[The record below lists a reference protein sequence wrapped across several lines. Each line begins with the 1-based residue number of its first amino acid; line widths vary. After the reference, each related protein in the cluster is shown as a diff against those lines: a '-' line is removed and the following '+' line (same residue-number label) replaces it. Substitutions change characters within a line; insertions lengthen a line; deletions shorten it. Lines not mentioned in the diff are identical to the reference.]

1 MSLVS
6 SLEMLTH
13 ARQEEYAVVGFAAY
27 NLETVKAAID
37 MAETLRA
44 PILIQTTPS
53 TLAHAGIEY
62 IASMVKIRAEEATI
76 PVALHLDHGNSLE
89 LVKQCIFHGF
99 TSVMIDGSELPYEDN
114 VRLTKSVVD
123 IAHRA
128 GVVVE
133 AELGR
138 IGGVED
144 DMTVEEEAARHAD
157 FTLVENFVER
167 TGIDSFA
174 PAIGT
179 AHGMYQSIPS
189 LDLPLLTSIGR
200 VIQIPI
206 VLHGAS
212 GLPDSLV
219 RESIKKGIA
228 KMNIATELK
237 VQFARALRNY
247 LIEHPDEFDIRKYI
261 GEAITAYK
269 TVVEQKIRLAGADG
283 KY

>member
-6 SLEMLTH
+6 SKEMLAR
-13 ARQEEYAVVGFAAY
+13 ARQEGYAVVGFAAY

-44 PILIQTTPS
+44 PLLIQTTPS
-53 TLAHAGIEY
+53 TLAHAGIDY
-62 IASMVKIRAEEATI
+62 MASMVKIRAEKAGI

-89 LVKQCIFHGF
+89 LVKQCIAHGF
-99 TSVMIDGSELPYEDN
+99 TSVMIDGSELPYEEN
-114 VRLTKSVVD
+114 IHLTKSVVEV
-123 IAHRA
+123 AHRA

-144 DMTVEEEAARHAD
+144 DRTVDEEAARHAD
-157 FTLVENFVER
+157 FALVEDFVDR

-179 AHGMYQSIPS
+179 AHGMYQSVPS
-189 LDLPLLTSIGR
+189 LDLSLLGNIAQVVSL
-200 VIQIPI
+200 PI

-212 GLPDSLV
+212 GLPDYLV
-219 RESIKKGIA
+219 KDAIKAGIA
-228 KMNIATELK
+228 KINIATELK
-237 VQFARALRNY
+237 VQFARSLRSY
-247 LIEHPDEFDIRKYI
+247 LVDHPEETDIRKYI
-261 GEAITAYK
+261 GEAVLAYK
-269 TVVEQKIRLAGADG
+269 AVVEQKIRLAGACG
-283 KY
+283 TY